1 MVSPTPYN
9 PAGPLFCTTEFHS
22 LELIAIKLVQQTSL
36 KVLIQL
42 VRTAHKFGSQSLV
55 PILTVFTSE
64 ESQHGFPDILK
75 EIDPFYTDTHA

>member
-1 MVSPTPYN
+1 M
-9 PAGPLFCTTEFHS
+9 EFHS

-42 VRTAHKFGSQSLV
+42 VRTAHKFGSQCPVS
-55 PILTVFTSE
+55 ILTVFTAE
-64 ESQHGFPDILK
+64 ESQHGFPDSLK